1 MAVVILDIFLPGELS
16 NPLNGSHRHW
26 SVRARW
32 AKIWRTKTHLLVSA
46 RPEVR
51 GLDSTAPKIIRFVA
65 NLWNLMDE
73 GDGIRAALKPVLDGL
88 RDARVIHSDGPGCGH
103 LFVYG
108 QRIDR
113 RQRGV
118 RILVEPNRE
127 NP

>member
-1 MAVVILDIFLPGELS
+1 MILDLFLPGARS

-32 AKIWRTKTHLLVSA
+32 AKTWRTKAHLLVGAA
-46 RPEVR
+46 RGAR
-51 GLDSTAPKIIRFVA
+51 GFDPATPKIIRFVA

-73 GDGIRAALKPVLDGL
+73 DGLRASLKPTLDGL
-88 RDARVIHSDGPGCGH
+88 RDAGVIHSDGPNSGH

-113 RQRGV
+113 AQRGV
-118 RILVEPNRE
+118 RILVESRYKAVAGA
-127 NP
+127 